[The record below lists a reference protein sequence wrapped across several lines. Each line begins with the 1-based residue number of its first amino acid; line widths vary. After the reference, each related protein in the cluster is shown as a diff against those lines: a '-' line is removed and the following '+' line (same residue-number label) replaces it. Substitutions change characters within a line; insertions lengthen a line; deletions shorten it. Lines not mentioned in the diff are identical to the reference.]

1 MTSTTS
7 ARMTTNRRVGTF
19 LVVGLAALA
28 TIVSAQAPTVQLI
41 EAKRHLLAKTSGRI
55 DRVAVLPGGL
65 IAVLDADFANE
76 TAQSVEIYDPQG
88 KRVRKIGAFGRGPGQ
103 YFRPRDL
110 DVSSQGD
117 LWVVDID
124 SRLTRFSVQ
133 GQVKET
139 RLVQNPGFPVHGLA
153 FDESRGLYYLAGCP
167 PEKLAAPG
175 GCEALHSYDAKT
187 GKRKASF
194 LPITLATR
202 PFSHFG
208 FETWSIGVDRK
219 GRVFGVEGPLLK
231 LFRVDPAR
239 ATGEALA
246 FRSKAFLPPPVADP
260 AAVTVEW
267 QERVFATSSHLTNLV
282 VVDPY
287 VAVSIRQP
295 QGKGYLLALF
305 DTEGTQLGVDLPVP
319 GALVG
324 SSPTGNLYFARNA
337 AKGFELVE
345 QKIVRSGSK

>member
-1 MTSTTS
+1 
-7 ARMTTNRRVGTF
+7 MTTKRLAGAC
-19 LVVGLAALA
+19 LLGLTALA
-28 TIVSAQAPTVQLI
+28 TMAQAQGPKVRLVDV
-41 EAKRHLLAKTSGRI
+41 KRHLLGKTSGRI
-55 DRVAVLPGGL
+55 DRVAVLPGGV
-65 IAVLDADFANE
+65 IAVLDADFSNE
-76 TAQSVEIYDPQG
+76 AAQSVEIYDSLG

-153 FDESRGLYYLAGCP
+153 FDEPRSVYYLAGCQ
-167 PEKLAAPG
+167 PEKVTAPG

-187 GKRKASF
+187 GKRKASL

-202 PFSHFG
+202 PFSHFS
-208 FETWSIGVDRK
+208 FEAMTVGVARN
-219 GRVFGVEGPLLK
+219 GRVFLVDGPLLK
-231 LFRVDPAR
+231 LFRIDPAR
-239 ATGEALA
+239 AAGEALA
-246 FRSKAFLPPPVADP
+246 FQSKAFVPPPVADP

-267 QERVFATSSHLTNLV
+267 QERVMATSSHLTNLV

-324 SSPTGNLYFARNA
+324 SSPAGNLYFARKA